1 MEYTWQDS
9 DNEDRDSQCF
19 GFYEDT
25 VKKKWMKY
33 TVN

>member
-1 MEYTWQDS
+1 MEYTWQDF

-25 VKKKWMKY
+25 VKK
-33 TVN
+33 NG